1 MDSDVLIINND
12 STITNNDSTKFGI
25 FYNDSYYDD
34 LYKSQII
41 ELDSK
46 LNKTNWKKQNCCLGR
61 RFLYIDSITEK
72 S

>member
-1 MDSDVLIINND
+1 MAHAIQLKEELKRQQYKSNSDLDSDVLIINND

-41 ELDSK
+41 ELD
-46 LNKTNWKKQNCCLGR
+46 
-61 RFLYIDSITEK
+61 
-72 S
+72 